1 MNRLTKRAENGMPY
15 LVNVKQNEQEL
26 EGSYDTL
33 KCVQEAFEA
42 LAQYEE
48 KQESLGELSIAY
60 TELLEEAAEEIENCY
75 NRETPLTSRIRE
87 FLNGN

>member
-1 MNRLTKRAENGMPY
+1 MAY
-15 LVNVKQNEQEL
+15 LAKVKKSEQEL
-26 EGSYDTL
+26 TGSYNTL
-33 KCVQEAFEA
+33 KCVQEALEA

-48 KQESLGELSIAY
+48 KQESLGELSIAH

-87 FLNGN
+87 FLSGN